1 MVNLGKTS
9 YRLLGLV
16 RSEFLKLVGAPTE
29 SLRLI
34 ILNYM
39 FKYTFGI
46 KTTSLE
52 SLQNEKGPLKA

>member
-1 MVNLGKTS
+1 M
-9 YRLLGLV
+9 
-16 RSEFLKLVGAPTE
+16 RSEFLKFVGPPTE

-39 FKYTFGI
+39 FKFTFGI

-52 SLQNEKGPLKA
+52 SLRNKKKPFKTSIFAKLVIITFF